1 MINFKYVLKK
11 EGISLK
17 QFADQLRVSRPTM
30 YKMLSDYESG
40 KQLSEPYASIFDA
53 LFLEERNPMKGNYES
68 RNGNLIVKILDN
80 TAENANGT
88 FVKGSETRGKRDI
101 VMGQVYI
108 GDCNVPVNSIIF
120 FSFYA
125 AQPFT
130 LEGEEVFVVNK
141 QDIKFIKKG
150 E

>member
-1 MINFKYVLKK
+1 M
-11 EGISLK
+11 K
-17 QFADQLRVSRPTM
+17 QFADKLKVSRPTM
-30 YKMLSDYESG
+30 YKMLKEYESG
-40 KQLSEPYASIFDA
+40 STLPEPYASIFDA
-53 LFLEERNPMKGNYES
+53 FFLEERNPMKGNYES

-88 FVKGSETRGKRDI
+88 FVRGSETRGKRDI
-101 VMGQVYI
+101 VMAQVLI
-108 GDCNVPVNSIIF
+108 GDSNVSKDSIIY

>member
-17 QFADQLRVSRPTM
+17 QFADQLHVSRPTM

-40 KQLSEPYASIFDA
+40 KQLREPYASIFDA
-53 LFLEERNPMKGNYES
+53 FFLEERNPMKGIYES

-108 GDCNVPVNSIIF
+108 GDCNVPANSIIF

-125 AQPFT
+125 AQQFT